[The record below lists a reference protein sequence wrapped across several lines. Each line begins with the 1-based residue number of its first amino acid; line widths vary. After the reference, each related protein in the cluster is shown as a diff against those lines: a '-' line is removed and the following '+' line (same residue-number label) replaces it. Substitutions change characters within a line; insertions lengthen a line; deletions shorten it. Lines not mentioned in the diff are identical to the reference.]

1 MARKRSST
9 RQERS
14 LFDGLSSPAEEV
26 EPAPKK
32 PKKALGKAREKKSRE
47 AAPPRRSR
55 TVPGGTRANAED
67 LAKRQREISV
77 SEFFTKNRHLLGFD
91 NPRKALLTAVKEG
104 VDNALDA
111 CEEAGIP
118 LMHFSTDFV
127 FAGDKGSPYT
137 IADEPAPLGAYARS
151 KLLGERMVAGLCRR
165 HFVVRL
171 SWVFGDSGEVNF
183 PRKVLGWAKDR
194 EVIRVVDDQVSRP
207 AYTPDLVPPLWKLLK
222 SGAFGLYHLANEGI
236 CSRFEWASHL
246 VRSAGLGTTVQPART
261 ADFSEAARRPV
272 SPCRSVPAAGP
283 SASPW

>member
-1 MARKRSST
+1 MNKVLVTGAQGQLGRDLVKY
-9 RQERS
+9 
-14 LFDGLSSPAEEV
+14 LLGLGVDVVATDVGELDI
-26 EPAPKK
+26 A
-32 PKKALGKAREKKSRE
+32 
-47 AAPPRRSR
+47 
-55 TVPGGTRANAED
+55 D
-67 LAKRQREISV
+67 LAAVRQ
-77 SEFFTKNRHLLGFD
+77 
-91 NPRKALLTAVKEG
+91 ALATGGPQAVVNCAAYND
-104 VDNALDA
+104 VDRAERDWRAALDINGLGPRNLAIA

-272 SPCRSVPAAGP
+272 YSALDLYPLDDMFGTLPHWRDASDRFLAAIGVKK
-283 SASPW
+283 